1 VATIDRVRTVIADVL
16 QLGARRDSLV
26 AESPLLGSLPELDS
40 MAVVALIT
48 ALEENFG
55 IVIDDDQLDA
65 STFATLGS
73 LAEFVDQRLS
83 D

>member
-1 VATIDRVRTVIADVL
+1 MATIDRVRTVIADVL

-26 AESPLLGSLPELDS
+26 ASSPLLGSLPELDS

>member
-1 VATIDRVRTVIADVL
+1 MATIEQVRSIIGDVL
-16 QLGARRDSLV
+16 QLGARRDSLL
-26 AESPLLGSLPELDS
+26 ADSPLLGSLPELDS

-48 ALEENFG
+48 ALEENFA

-73 LAEFVDQRLS
+73 LAAFVDQRLS